1 LPTKNF
7 RRIEAK
13 KKIEEKQIFKVEETN
28 YFITFALIDFF
39 QVFDLSKKFEN
50 SFKNFF
56 KSKSDQN
63 LISSVDSL

>member
-13 KKIEEKQIFKVEETN
+13 KKIEENKIFKEVETN
-28 YFITFALIDFF
+28 YFISFALIDFF
-39 QVFDLSKKFEN
+39 QVFDLSKRFEN